1 MKMFVTGSA
10 GFIGSHL
17 VEALLQGGHDVK
29 ALVRYNSRGAIGHLG
44 FIPEKLRS
52 RLTIVSGDV
61 RDSEFIERHIQQDD
75 TVFHL
80 AALIGIPYSYHA
92 PRSYVQT
99 NIEGTLSILEACR
112 KKNARR
118 LIVTSTSEVYGTA
131 IYSPIDENH
140 PLQGQSPYS
149 ATKIA
154 ADKLAESYYRSFDQP
169 VVVFRPFNTYGP
181 RQSARAIL
189 PTIISQVLG
198 GKNPIRLGSLTPQ
211 RDLTF
216 VTDTVDGFIRASQT
230 AGIEGEVIHIG
241 QGQAV
246 SMKELAETV
255 FAVLGKTV
263 EIQTDDARVR
273 PEKSEV
279 GLLLCQPEKA
289 RRLLGWKP
297 QVSMEEGIR
306 RTADFIRANLGDY
319 ALETYSV

>member
-17 VEALLQGGHDVK
+17 VEALLNAGHDIK
-29 ALVRYNSRGAIGHLG
+29 ALVRYNSRGAIGHLA
-44 FIPEKLRS
+44 FLPDKLRS
-52 RLTIVSGDV
+52 RLTIVYGDI
-61 RDSEFIERHIQQDD
+61 RDSEFIERHVQQDD

-92 PRSYVQT
+92 PRSYLQT

-154 ADKLAESYYRSFDQP
+154 ADKLAESYYRSFDLP
-169 VVVFRPFNTYGP
+169 VVTFRPFNTYGP

-216 VTDTVDGFIRASQT
+216 VTDTVDGFLRAAQVP
-230 AGIEGEVIHIG
+230 GIEGQVFHIG
-241 QGQAV
+241 QGRAV

-255 FAVLGKTV
+255 FAVLGKNV
-263 EIQTDDARVR
+263 EIQADDARVR

-289 RRLLGWKP
+289 TRILGWKP
-297 QVSMEEGIR
+297 QVSLEEGIR
-306 RTADFIRANLGDY
+306 RTAEFIHANLGDY

>member
-17 VEALLQGGHDVK
+17 VEALLSAGHDVK
-29 ALVRYNSRGAIGHLG
+29 ALVRYNSRGAVGHLS

-61 RDSEFIERHIQQDD
+61 RDSEFIERHIEPGD

-99 NIEGTLSILEACR
+99 NIEGTLAMLEACR
-112 KKNARR
+112 KKNAKR
-118 LIVTSTSEVYGTA
+118 LVVTSTSEVYGTA

-149 ATKIA
+149 ASKIG
-154 ADKLAESYYRSFDQP
+154 ADKLAESYFRSFDLP
-169 VVVFRPFNTYGP
+169 VVTFRPFNTYGP
-181 RQSARAIL
+181 RQSSRAIL

-198 GKNPIRLGSLTPQ
+198 EKNPIRLGSLTPK

-216 VTDTVDGFIRASQT
+216 VTDTVDGFIRASQVP
-230 AGIEGEVIHIG
+230 GVEGEVLHIG
-241 QGQAV
+241 QGHAV
-246 SMKELAETV
+246 TMKQLAETV
-255 FAVLGKTV
+255 FSVLGKTV
-263 EIQTDDARVR
+263 AIQTDDDRVR

-279 GLLLCQPEKA
+279 GLLLCNPEKSN
-289 RRLLGWKP
+289 RLLGWKP
-297 QVSMEEGIR
+297 QVSLEEGIR
-306 RTADFIRANLGDY
+306 RTAEFIRANLGDY
-319 ALETYSV
+319 ALETYSI

>member
-1 MKMFVTGSA
+1 M
-10 GFIGSHL
+10 
-17 VEALLQGGHDVK
+17 EALLEAGHDVK
-29 ALVRYNSRGAIGHLG
+29 ALVRYNSRGAIGHLAHLTYL
-44 FIPEKLRS
+44 PDKLRS

-61 RDSEFIERHIQQDD
+61 RDSEFIERHIEQDD

-92 PRSYVQT
+92 PRSYLQT
-99 NIEGTLSILEACR
+99 NIEGTLNILEACR

-149 ATKIA
+149 ASKIA
-154 ADKLAESYYRSFDQP
+154 ADKLAESYYRSFDLP
-169 VVVFRPFNTYGP
+169 VVTFRPFNTYGP

-216 VTDTVDGFIRASQT
+216 VTDTVDGFIRASQVP
-230 AGIEGEVIHIG
+230 GIEGQVVHIG
-241 QGQAV
+241 QGKAV

-263 EIQTDDARVR
+263 EIQTDDIRVR

-289 RRLLGWKP
+289 TRLLGWKS
-297 QVSMEEGIR
+297 QVSLEEGIR
-306 RTADFIRANLGDY
+306 RTAEFIRTNLGDY
-319 ALETYSV
+319 ALESYSV